1 VNVVNLELVQHY
13 GLMASTISGR
23 GVGQRGTT
31 PSSPRG
37 QHRSQQ
43 RNSYHHGDLPNAL
56 TDAATEMAREGGPDA
71 VVLRA
76 AARATGVSAAAA
88 YRHFADHGELLH
100 AVRMRALTALA
111 DAMRASLE
119 AKEPLADPA
128 QESIR
133 RLRALG
139 TAYLDFALNDPGL
152 FRTAFC
158 RPQDPP
164 MPESSKLA
172 ENGPFALVS
181 GALDD
186 LVENGVLAPHRRPG
200 AEVAAWAAVHGLA
213 TLLLDGPLALL
224 SEEERAD
231 ARAKTSEFVLAGII
245 GREV

>member
-1 VNVVNLELVQHY
+1 LELLQHY

-23 GVGQRGTT
+23 GVGQLGTT
-31 PSSPRG
+31 ASTPRG

-43 RNSYHHGDLPNAL
+43 RSSYHHGDLPNAL
-56 TDAATEMAREGGPDA
+56 TDAATQMAREGGPDA

-100 AVRMRALTALA
+100 AVRLRALTALA
-111 DAMRASLE
+111 DAMRVSLE

-139 TAYLDFALNDPGL
+139 SAYLNFALNDPGL

-158 RPQDPP
+158 RPDDP

-181 GALDD
+181 GVLDD

-200 AEVAAWAAVHGLA
+200 AEIAAWAAVHGLA

-224 SEEERAD
+224 DDEERAN
-231 ARAKTSEFVLAGII
+231 AMAKTSEFVLAGII